1 MVIACGRRVEAA
13 PTLWMSGNPIQW
25 KIRVSENLFAE
36 LEVRNFATP
45 PPVRFTALEESLNF
59 RVNTL
64 HLIPFN
70 PMPAKQTRS
79 GKLISFEG
87 SEGSG
92 KSTQIAR
99 LAAHLQKLQRD
110 VVTVRE
116 PGGTEIGEQ
125 IRNIIVHNSKGEEMC
140 AETELLLFAAARA
153 QLVREIIAPAL
164 LKNTIV
170 LSDRYLDSSTV
181 YQGVARNLSMDPVNQ
196 INHFAV
202 GNVMPDV
209 TVVIDVPTE
218 VSLTRIRQRASDL
231 PDRME
236 RENID
241 FYTKVREGYL
251 VLAKGLPERF
261 IVVDG
266 TQNVDV
272 IEKKIWA
279 AIKDRLD

>member
-1 MVIACGRRVEAA
+1 
-13 PTLWMSGNPIQW
+13 
-25 KIRVSENLFAE
+25 
-36 LEVRNFATP
+36 
-45 PPVRFTALEESLNF
+45 
-59 RVNTL
+59 
-64 HLIPFN
+64 
-70 PMPAKQTRS
+70 MPLKQSRS

-99 LAAHLQKLQRD
+99 LAAHLQKISRD
-110 VVTVRE
+110 VITVRE

-153 QLVREIIAPAL
+153 QLVREVIAPAL
-164 LKNTIV
+164 LRGATV

-202 GNVMPDV
+202 GNVMPDI

-261 IVVDG
+261 VVIDG
-266 TQNVDV
+266 TQNEDA

-279 AIKDRLD
+279 AVKDRIE